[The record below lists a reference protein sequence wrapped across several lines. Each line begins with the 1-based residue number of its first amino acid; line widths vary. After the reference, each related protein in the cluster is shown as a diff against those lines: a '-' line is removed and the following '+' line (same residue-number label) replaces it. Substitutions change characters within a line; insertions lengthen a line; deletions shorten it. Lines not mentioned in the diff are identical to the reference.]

1 VEHLLRGERDRA
13 RLGDLLMAVKAG
25 HSFEQALLSAYHVDL
40 AYLERE
46 WKRSLGE
53 RYRVLPMVLTGT
65 ALWGG
70 IAVLVVVAFWRRRKD
85 QREKLARWAEE
96 EALEEQRALRE
107 RALPAIQPAPR
118 TEPELY
124 VMAPL
129 TRDATVP
136 TIEHEG
142 QRYTLH

>member
-1 VEHLLRGERDRA
+1 
-13 RLGDLLMAVKAG
+13 
-25 HSFEQALLSAYHVDL
+25 
-40 AYLERE
+40 
-46 WKRSLGE
+46 GE

-107 RALPAIQPAPR
+107 RALAVAQAEPAAEQQ
-118 TEPELY
+118 LY
-124 VMAPL
+124 VIVGHSH
-129 TRDATVP
+129 DATVP